1 MKKIIAI
8 TIILLC
14 SLVAFAETQENRKE
28 NPHEIRI
35 GIADCFYSWF
45 SYNDFFY
52 GTIGS
57 ADLSKGYVDISGGN
71 YDYLY
76 TGFLFAEYQ
85 YRVNKWFGI
94 GANLTIFGTGNTEY
108 YHEKCQIEDYY
119 TEKRNHGAVIYLMPV
134 ARFTYLNKKNISLYS
149 SLGFAPGID
158 IYENKC
164 NFTWAVDFTYFGMS
178 IGKGHWFGDI
188 ELGGAIPLF
197 FTKMIRVGVGY
208 RF

>member
-1 MKKIIAI
+1 MKKII
-8 TIILLC
+8 TLTTILLC
-14 SLVAFAETQENRKE
+14 SLVAFAETKENRKE

-35 GIADCFYSWF
+35 GVADCFYSWL
-45 SYNDFFY
+45 SNNDFFY
-52 GTIGS
+52 GTLPES
-57 ADLSKGYVDISGGN
+57 LSQGYVDISGGN
-71 YDYLY
+71 YDFIY

-94 GANLTIFGTGNTEY
+94 GANLTILGTGNTEY
-108 YHEKCQIEDYY
+108 YHEQCQVENYY
-119 TEKRNHGAVIYLMPV
+119 TEKRNHGAMIYLMPV
-134 ARFTYLNKKNISLYS
+134 ARFTYLNKKNISLYG

-164 NFTWAVDFTYFGMS
+164 SFTWAVDFTYFGMS
-178 IGKGHWFGDI
+178 IGRNHWFCDI

-197 FTKMIRVGVGY
+197 FTKMLRVGVGY

>member
-1 MKKIIAI
+1 MKKLIAL
-8 TIILLC
+8 TTILLC
-14 SLVAFAETQENRKE
+14 SLVAFAETKENRKE

-35 GIADCFYSWF
+35 GVADCFSAWLTN
-45 SYNDFFY
+45 NDFFY
-52 GTIGS
+52 GTIEPD
-57 ADLSKGYVDISGGN
+57 DLSQGYVNISGGS

-94 GANLTIFGTGNTEY
+94 GANLTILGTGNTEY
-108 YHEKCQIEDYY
+108 YHEKCQVEDYY
-119 TEKRNHGAVIYLMPV
+119 TEKRNHGAMIYLMPV

-149 SLGFAPGID
+149 SLGFAPGIS
-158 IYENKC
+158 IYEKEC
-164 NFTWAVDFTYFGMS
+164 SFTCAVDFTYLGMS

-197 FTKMIRVGVGY
+197 FTKMLRVSVGY

>member
-1 MKKIIAI
+1 MMIF
-8 TIILLC
+8 C
-14 SLVAFAETQENRKE
+14 SLMAFAETIENRKE

-35 GIADCFYSWF
+35 GIADCLSAWTSQTPVYF
-45 SYNDFFY
+45 SDVQF
-52 GTIGS
+52 
-57 ADLSKGYVDISGGN
+57 DKGQVLTENGN
-71 YDYLY
+71 YGHFY

-94 GANLTIFGTGNTEY
+94 GANLTILGIGNTEY
-108 YHEKCQIEDYY
+108 YHEQCQVENYY
-119 TEKRNHGAVIYLMPV
+119 TEKRNHGAMIYLMPV
-134 ARFTYLNKKNISLYS
+134 ARFTYLNKKNISLYG

-164 NFTWAVDFTYFGMS
+164 SFTCAVDFTYFGMS
-178 IGKGHWFGDI
+178 IGRNHWFCDI

-197 FTKMIRVGVGY
+197 FAKMLRVGVGY

>member
-35 GIADCFYSWF
+35 GIAECLSAWTSQTPGYF
-45 SYNDFFY
+45 SDVQF
-52 GTIGS
+52 
-57 ADLSKGYVDISGGN
+57 DKGYVLTDNGN
-71 YDYLY
+71 YDHFY

-94 GANLTIFGTGNTEY
+94 GANLTILGMGNTEFY
-108 YHEKCQIEDYY
+108 REKCQVENYY
-119 TEKRNHGAVIYLMPV
+119 TEKRNYGAMIYLMPV

-158 IYENKC
+158 IYKNKC
-164 NFTWAVDFTYFGMS
+164 SFTWAVDFTYFGMS

-197 FTKMIRVGVGY
+197 FTKMLRVGVGY

>member
-35 GIADCFYSWF
+35 GIAECL
-45 SYNDFFY
+45 
-52 GTIGS
+52 S
-57 ADLSKGYVDISGGN
+57 AWTSQTPGYLSDVQFDKGYVLTENGIYSHF
-71 YDYLY
+71 Y

-94 GANLTIFGTGNTEY
+94 GANLTILGMGNTEFY
-108 YHEKCQIEDYY
+108 REKCQIEDYY
-119 TEKRNHGAVIYLMPV
+119 TEKRNYGAMIYLMPV
-134 ARFTYLNKKNISLYS
+134 ARFTYLNKKNISLYG

-158 IYENKC
+158 IYKNKC
-164 NFTWAVDFTYFGMS
+164 SFTWAVDFTYFGMS

-197 FTKMIRVGVGY
+197 FTKMLRVGVGY

>member
-35 GIADCFYSWF
+35 GIAECLSAWTLQTPGYF
-45 SYNDFFY
+45 SDVQF
-52 GTIGS
+52 
-57 ADLSKGYVDISGGN
+57 DKGYVLTVNAN
-71 YDYLY
+71 YDHFY

-94 GANLTIFGTGNTEY
+94 GANLTILGMGNTEFY
-108 YHEKCQIEDYY
+108 REKCQVEDYY
-119 TEKRNHGAVIYLMPV
+119 TEKRNYGAMIYLMPV
-134 ARFTYLNKKNISLYS
+134 ARFTYLNKKNISLYG

-188 ELGGAIPLF
+188 ELGGAVPLLL
-197 FTKMIRVGVGY
+197 TKMLRVSVGY